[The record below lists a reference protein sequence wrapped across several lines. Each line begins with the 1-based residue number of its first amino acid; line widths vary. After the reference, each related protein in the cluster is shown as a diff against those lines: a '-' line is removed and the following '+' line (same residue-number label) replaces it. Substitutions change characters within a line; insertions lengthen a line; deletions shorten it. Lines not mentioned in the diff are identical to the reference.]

1 VGADGSIFHV
11 TARGNRRQLIFLDS
25 GDRLLFLELLART
38 VTRFGWLCHAYCLM
52 GNHFHLVIETPVFN
66 LSEGMQ
72 RLNGRFA
79 QLFNVRRELDG
90 HLFQGRFH
98 SERIETDAHLLS
110 SVRYD
115 DLNPVRAGL
124 VGDPAA
130 WPWSSHRAASGLE
143 PPPPFLAVTRV
154 WRYFHADDRRASAA
168 YRGFVEDLAVSAAAG
183 V

>member
-1 VGADGSIFHV
+1 MPRPLRLGADGSIFHV
-11 TARGNRRQLIFLDS
+11 TARGNRRQPIFLDS
-25 GDRLLFLELLART
+25 GDRALFLHLLARN

-52 GNHFHLVIETPVFN
+52 GNHFHLVVETPVFN

-79 QLFNVRRELDG
+79 QLFNERRELGG

-98 SERIETDAHLLS
+98 SEPIETDAHLLS

-130 WPWSSHRAASGLE
+130 WRWSSYTATAGLERPPSFLAASHVL
-143 PPPPFLAVTRV
+143 
-154 WRYFHADDRRASAA
+154 
-168 YRGFVEDLAVSAAAG
+168 GFF
-183 V
+183 